1 MRDVEISHVEEPRWW
16 VPLVEFAV
24 HILTGTGIFLVI
36 ATPAVLL
43 DFFLKWLP
51 TLFGV
56 SDFILYG
63 LILAKK
69 ALFIADLVLFLV
81 YLINTGW
88 RFFWGM
94 KWRK

>member
-1 MRDVEISHVEEPRWW
+1 LGDVEISHVEEPHWW
-16 VPLVEFAV
+16 VALVEFAV

-36 ATPAVLL
+36 AMPAVLL
-43 DFFLKWLP
+43 DFFLQWLP
-51 TLFGV
+51 TLFRV
-56 SDFILYG
+56 SDFILFG